1 MSCCAPGA
9 ELALE
14 AVDFSRARD
23 AEVLLSSRTLADG
36 LRQTYMASP
45 AIHCGACIEAIERG
59 LRALPGVEAARV
71 NLSTMRV
78 SVCWRGAVPPPLL
91 ETMRA
96 LGYEAHLF
104 EAGADDSD
112 AALAGLVRALAVAGF
127 AAGNIMLLSV
137 SVWSGAD
144 PSTRNLFHRVSAL
157 IAVPAIAYAGRVFFR
172 PAWQSLRRGRTN
184 MDVPISVGVLLA
196 TAMSLYETF
205 RNGEHAYFDASVSL
219 LFFLLA
225 GRTLDH
231 LMRARARTAVKGL
244 ARLSPHG
251 AMVVNQDSTRGY
263 LPVDEIVPGMTIA
276 LAAGER
282 VPVDARVLAGASDI
296 DASLVTGESAP
307 AAVAPGSVIRAGTLN
322 LTQPLT
328 IVAVA
333 AAKDSFLA
341 EMLRLMEA
349 AEGGRSAYRRIAD
362 RAARL
367 YAPAVHLTA
376 FAALIGWLAV
386 DGDWHHAMTVAVAVL
401 IVTCPCALGL
411 AVPMVQVVAARRLFE
426 RGVMVKDGSAMER
439 LASVDT
445 VVFDKTGMRGGL
457 EKLDGGNEWR
467 FCLIAA

>member
-78 SVCWRGAVPPPLL
+78 SVCWRGATPPPLL

-104 EAGADDSD
+104 EAGADDTD

-196 TAMSLYETF
+196 TAMSLYETL

-219 LFFLLA
+219 LFFLLV

-231 LMRARARTAVKGL
+231 LMRARARTAVTGL

-251 AMVVNQDSTRGY
+251 AMVVNPDSTRDY
-263 LPVDEIVPGMTIA
+263 LPVDEIGPGMTIL
-276 LAAGER
+276 LAVGER
-282 VPVDARVLAGASDI
+282 VPVDARPGGRVRYRR
-296 DASLVTGESAP
+296 
-307 AAVAPGSVIRAGTLN
+307 VARHRRKRAGGGRARLRDPGWHA
-322 LTQPLT
+322 QPD
-328 IVAVA
+328 A
-333 AAKDSFLA
+333 AADNRRRGRCKGLVPCGN
-341 EMLRLMEA
+341 A
-349 AEGGRSAYRRIAD
+349 APDGGGGGRQVSLSAHRRQGGAPLCAGRPSD
-362 RAARL
+362 R
-367 YAPAVHLTA
+367 V
-376 FAALIGWLAV
+376 
-386 DGDWHHAMTVAVAVL
+386 
-401 IVTCPCALGL
+401 
-411 AVPMVQVVAARRLFE
+411 RRLARVAC
-426 RGVMVKDGSAMER
+426 RGR
-439 LASVDT
+439 
-445 VVFDKTGMRGGL
+445 
-457 EKLDGGNEWR
+457 
-467 FCLIAA
+467 